1 MPSKSLHIQIS
12 PDAHAL
18 ESRAA
23 SELRQYVRQLF
34 GFTPSLSK
42 SRRRAGKTIVLG
54 TGESSPGPGRKN
66 RLGREGYAIRCDD
79 GTSLEICG
87 GSPIAVLWAAYE
99 LIEQWGVTFLV
110 QGDVIPE
117 PGTLGPFHLPQLNVV
132 RRPVFEQ
139 RTFRIINDMLNSG
152 ILWSLNDHE
161 RLFDQLVKLRFNTVV
176 AATYPHQPWWHWS
189 FRGVERTQVD
199 LVYGF
204 RHVIHKR
211 SIGRDVIGRL
221 GHYTNPDFQG
231 AETYSERLAA
241 GQRLM
246 HGIIAAA
253 HQRGLK
259 FIMAHNFNYFPD
271 EFHPHLA
278 RWSKKHRIPKSIMAV
293 ERYSTL
299 GLHADTGNAEFGHL
313 MTPLNPVYVEMVESW
328 LTAVL
333 ETYPEIDSVLLT
345 PAEFPPNAGGIEI
358 CWKQLSSRHKLAPEF
373 SLEKISAAAAGHKV
387 GGQPGRSVREALG
400 AVATVRLLDLVLN
413 EHQVVQRINPD
424 MKVYASLMSDALLG
438 VIPHIFD
445 PARFEFLRV
454 GDYTTSSVASSMD
467 RLACARDS
475 GMSFHVTTTINDDN
489 VGFLPQFNFS
499 ALHTTMRA
507 MRSHGAKG
515 FFFRQF
521 DISEYEPMM
530 RYLVDAAWDSRLT
543 PRKSSERLVE
553 KICGLA
559 AVDPM
564 MKAFRAL
571 EKVAPEFDLV
581 IGTGF
586 MMPRMTLKFWEDWP
600 YVVDYFPVWEK
611 SVESLGK
618 IEPHIEAALHLSA
631 PRGKQ
636 FVEDLLAF
644 VRFGKLFME
653 TAILIHQARLRYDA
667 AQNLK
672 TSAGRG
678 GKFEVATHND
688 EMRQSARL
696 LASAVDRLEAATAI
710 WAGSVRDQ
718 TDIGSLVGLNAYGL
732 DWLRGKA
739 DEIRIHGEHWG
750 FEI

>member
-18 ESRAA
+18 ERRAA

-34 GFTPSLSK
+34 GFTPNVSET
-42 SRRRAGKTIVLG
+42 RRKAGRVITLG
-54 TGESSPGPGRKN
+54 TGESSPGPGRKT
-66 RLGREGYAIRCDD
+66 RLGREGYAICCDD

-110 QGDVIPE
+110 QGDVMPE

-139 RTFRIINDMLNSG
+139 RTFRILNDMLNSG

-176 AATYPHQPWWHWS
+176 AATYPHHPWWHWS

-211 SIGRDVIGRL
+211 SVGRDVIGRL

-259 FIMAHNFNYFPD
+259 FIMGHNFNYFPD
-271 EFHPHLA
+271 EFLPHLA
-278 RWSKKHRIPKSIMAV
+278 RWSKKHRIPKSIMAA

-299 GLHADTGNAEFGHL
+299 GLHGDTGNAEFGHL
-313 MTPLNPVYVEMVESW
+313 MTPLNPVYVEMIESW

-333 ETYPEIDSVLLT
+333 ETYPEIDSVLLS

-358 CWKQLSSRHKLAPEF
+358 CWKQLSRRHKLAPEF
-373 SLEKISAAAAGHKV
+373 SLDKIGAAAARHKI

-400 AVATVRLLDLVLN
+400 AVATIRLLDLVLN
-413 EHQVVQRINPD
+413 EHQVVQRINPG

-445 PARFEFLRV
+445 PTRFEFLRV

-475 GMSFHVTTTINDDN
+475 AMSFHVTTTINDDN

-499 ALHTTMRA
+499 ALHETMRA
-507 MRSHGAKG
+507 MRRHGAKG
-515 FFFRQF
+515 YFFRQF
-521 DISEYEPMM
+521 DISEYEPVMAYM
-530 RYLVDAAWDSRLT
+530 AEAGWDHTAT
-543 PRKSSERLVE
+543 PRKTYERQVE
-553 KICGLA
+553 RICGKD
-559 AVDPM
+559 AVKPM
-564 MKAFRAL
+564 LKAFRML
-571 EKVAPEFDLV
+571 EASLKDANAV
-581 IGTGF
+581 IGAGF
-586 MMPRMTLKFWEDWP
+586 MMPHLVAKYWRFCSINSSAASISPRTRYLSTTLLMFLISRLKSKDEA
-600 YVVDYFPVWEK
+600 VV
-611 SVESLGK
+611 
-618 IEPHIEAALHLSA
+618 
-631 PRGKQ
+631 
-636 FVEDLLAF
+636 
-644 VRFGKLFME
+644 
-653 TAILIHQARLRYDA
+653 
-667 AQNLK
+667 
-672 TSAGRG
+672 
-678 GKFEVATHND
+678 
-688 EMRQSARL
+688 
-696 LASAVDRLEAATAI
+696 
-710 WAGSVRDQ
+710 
-718 TDIGSLVGLNAYGL
+718 
-732 DWLRGKA
+732 
-739 DEIRIHGEHWG
+739 
-750 FEI
+750 